1 MEPRDRLMT
10 RLSLAFALI
19 VATTAIGST
28 RPSLTQGLPR
38 PGSAV
43 ETWEIDTRA
52 CEQEMGTSS
61 WACLAVR
68 RYDGSGGSARVDPS
82 ALLASMA
89 GRPVVILVHGNGY
102 DDPDSDEEAITIRD
116 RLAGLGGL
124 PEGTLFVIFDWPSE
138 RSLRSLVRDLGE
150 KAPVEG
156 RGVSPGEVPGGVARG
171 LDGLPDG
178 PELRRADRPDD
189 DAPARRLRVE
199 GVLWRAR
206 GAARLGQARP
216 SAPLR
221 SSGGRRRSPLARDP
235 GERLEGALTH
245 CEAFLNLR
253 NERDLALSVYVYGS
267 FTGPKRP
274 LGLLGLTQ
282 RNRRRLGP
290 LADRV
295 EDIEHHALS
304 GRRHTLFPRALT
316 YPCVARRIAAY
327 TSFSDVSDGLGGQF
341 KAR

>member
-1 MEPRDRLMT
+1 MT

-28 RPSLTQGLPR
+28 RPSFAQCPPR

-52 CEQEMGTSS
+52 CEQEMGTSP

-138 RSLRSLVRDLGE
+138 RSLRALVRDLGE
-150 KAPVEG
+150 KARRSRVAAYHLARFLEASPEG
-156 RGVSPGEVPGGVARG
+156 STVCLMGQSYGGRIALTTMHLLAG
-171 LDGLPDG
+171 S
-178 PELRRADRPDD
+178 ELRAFFGEPGAQLDSARPDL
-189 DAPARRLRVE
+189 RLR
-199 GVLWRAR
+199 
-206 GAARLGQARP
+206 
-216 SAPLR
+216 
-221 SSGGRRRSPLARDP
+221 
-235 GERLEGALTH
+235 
-245 CEAFLNLR
+245 
-253 NERDLALSVYVYGS
+253 
-267 FTGPKRP
+267 
-274 LGLLGLTQ
+274 
-282 RNRRRLGP
+282 
-290 LADRV
+290 
-295 EDIEHHALS
+295 
-304 GRRHTLFPRALT
+304 
-316 YPCVARRIAAY
+316 CVALEAAAGHHWLE
-327 TSFSDVSDGLGGQF
+327 TPASGSKGP
-341 KAR
+341 

>member
-1 MEPRDRLMT
+1 MT

-28 RPSLTQGLPR
+28 RPSFAQCPPR

-52 CEQEMGTSS
+52 CEQEMGTSP

-150 KAPVEG
+150 KARRSRVAAYHLARFLEASPEG
-156 RGVSPGEVPGGVARG
+156 STVCLMGQSYGGRIALTTMHLLAG
-171 LDGLPDG
+171 S
-178 PELRRADRPDD
+178 ELRAFFGEPGAQLDSARPDL
-189 DAPARRLRVE
+189 RLRCVALE
-199 GVLWRAR
+199 
-206 GAARLGQARP
+206 AAAGHHWL
-216 SAPLR
+216 
-221 SSGGRRRSPLARDP
+221 DP